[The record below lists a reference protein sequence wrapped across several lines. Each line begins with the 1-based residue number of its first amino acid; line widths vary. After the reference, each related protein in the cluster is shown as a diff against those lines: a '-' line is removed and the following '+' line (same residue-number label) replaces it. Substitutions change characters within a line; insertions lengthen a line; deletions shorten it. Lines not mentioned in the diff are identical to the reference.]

1 MANLLNFNS
10 SRTLEFSASHPL
22 LFDPN
27 RDLIFNSDRELNFN
41 PNRDIGFGKRG
52 VLFRGYVCANC
63 GAIVSVDA
71 TSCDECGAVFE
82 QPESKGPSVGSLSSR
97 PTPATRAAPG
107 PRPAPPVPEAYA
119 PPRAPPPP
127 SPYAPPP
134 PPRAYPAPTPVPP
147 PAPEATAAT
156 QASRFCPYCGAR
168 SWPGDAFCWNC
179 GARFTGNPKV
189 VTASASGGTVP
200 IPSTAETVQLPPK
213 KARKVVKDWR
223 ETGKDLSEYAEEK

>member
-27 RDLIFNSDRELNFN
+27 RDLIFNSD
-41 PNRDIGFGKRG
+41 RDIGFGKRG

-97 PTPATRAAPG
+97 PTPATGAAPG
-107 PRPAPPVPEAYA
+107 ARPAPPA
-119 PPRAPPPP
+119 PA
-127 SPYAPPP
+127 
-134 PPRAYPAPTPVPP
+134 
-147 PAPEATAAT
+147 
-156 QASRFCPYCGAR
+156 G
-168 SWPGDAFCWNC
+168 
-179 GARFTGNPKV
+179 
-189 VTASASGGTVP
+189 
-200 IPSTAETVQLPPK
+200 
-213 KARKVVKDWR
+213 
-223 ETGKDLSEYAEEK
+223 